1 VTTSAPTAGLGP
13 AGDAL
18 AAAAAI
24 EVLLVWSR
32 NALGG
37 LIGLGELIRYLDG
50 GGPLDVVAPRIL
62 REIDRTEAALATF
75 PALCERLRGIAH
87 DAQESPE

>member
-1 VTTSAPTAGLGP
+1 
-13 AGDAL
+13 
-18 AAAAAI
+18 
-24 EVLLVWSR
+24 
-32 NALGG
+32 
-37 LIGLGELIRYLDG
+37 
-50 GGPLDVVAPRIL
+50 VAPRIL